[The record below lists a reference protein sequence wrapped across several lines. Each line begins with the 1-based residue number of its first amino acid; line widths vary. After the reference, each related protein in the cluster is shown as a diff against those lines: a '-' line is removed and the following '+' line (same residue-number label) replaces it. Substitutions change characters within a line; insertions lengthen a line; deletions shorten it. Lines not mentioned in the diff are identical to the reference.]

1 MESILKY
8 KILISELPVLKQ
20 KSAAQ
25 RRIWVKDNSDAGIL
39 SKEHSFLIKDL
50 INSAEMIEI
59 SRKNIFDET
68 NITKKIIG
76 IFIWGYPTGGRGKNI
91 EYCFKQ
97 INALESMCKFISN
110 KNLKLEEYYEVIKE
124 FKSIKGLGASTWTK
138 FMYFFETKIEGIP
151 TVIFDSQIEKSL
163 KQAQFKEFH
172 NLKDLKHENERHFI
186 NYIDRVDKVS
196 RQLDVRADK
205 IELFLFYFNL
215 NYMFLNKG
223 GNQ

>member
-8 KILISELPVLKQ
+8 KVLISELPVLKQ
-20 KSAAQ
+20 KSSAQ
-25 RRIWVKDNSDAGIL
+25 KKVWVKDNSGTGIL

-59 SRKNIFDET
+59 SRKNIFDEM
-68 NITKKIIG
+68 NITKKIIE

-91 EYCFKQ
+91 ESCFKQ
-97 INALESMCKFISN
+97 INILESICKRISN
-110 KNLKLEEYYEVIKE
+110 KNIKLEEYYEVIKE

-151 TVIFDSQIEKSL
+151 TLIFDSQIEKSL
-163 KQAQFKEFH
+163 KQVQFKEFDS
-172 NLKDLKHENERHFI
+172 LKNLKHEKEKHFI
-186 NYIDRVDKVS
+186 NYIDEIDKVS
-196 RQLDVRADK
+196 RQLDVSADR

-215 NYMFLNKG
+215 NYMFLKNI
-223 GNQ
+223 